1 MLSQHKESHGSH
13 GNFYEGEQEQCH
25 CVPAGV
31 LCGGLRISQWHKL
44 CWSRASVTLA
54 GTTGQL
60 SLSRNFPGP
69 TSNPYLPPAPAY
81 MVLVFVV
88 VFQLQFAM
96 LGDTLTSR
104 ASLVKGC
111 VNTTHFSLGA
121 VHCTNGFETWRVHYM
136 VDVTSSA
143 RNQAESSILPTLH
156 WENPIFPSPHKVWVG
171 VAGSSSSC
179 FVLFYQ
185 AWPWVVSVLIWT
197 TSAFGTS

>member
-44 CWSRASVTLA
+44 CWSCASVTLA

-60 SLSRNFPGP
+60 SLSRIFHGP
-69 TSNPYLPPAPAY
+69 TSNPYLSPAPAY
-81 MVLVFVV
+81 SLKGVLVFVFVVIV

-121 VHCTNGFETWRVHYM
+121 VHCTNGFET
-136 VDVTSSA
+136 
-143 RNQAESSILPTLH
+143 
-156 WENPIFPSPHKVWVG
+156 
-171 VAGSSSSC
+171 
-179 FVLFYQ
+179 
-185 AWPWVVSVLIWT
+185 
-197 TSAFGTS
+197 